1 MPHRSIQTIVFSGL
15 TPTTAATLI
24 SLLGDEGL
32 PHDIRIVER
41 LMYQPWQTSRSGL
54 LIMGMDPDT
63 DLGKVS
69 MTIQDRTTWWEVAVC
84 LADSIRAYEPALL
97 AQGAVKILPH
107 PEDDLTAA
115 RDELR
120 NLLEVL
126 TVHSTDILGLELS
139 DLIQLYGEKRVPKTI
154 RVSGEGVIGSLFLR
168 DGMIVHAET
177 IDDYQGMEAFSR
189 MFAIKHPE
197 IRVHNGCLT
206 VKSQLNMSAMT
217 ALLEG
222 ARVHDED
229 GRDRPQEDPFAL
241 PSGDDMQSV
250 LGDILE
256 GFGAPD
262 PPPIPS
268 RPSSGAAA
276 DKKKGAAKVKA
287 ARASEELDDEFE
299 F

>member
-1 MPHRSIQTIVFSGL
+1 M

-32 PHDIRIVER
+32 PTDIRIIEDLV
-41 LMYQPWQTSRSGL
+41 YQPWQTSRSGL
-54 LIMGMDPDT
+54 LIMGMDPET

-69 MTIQDRTTWWEVAVC
+69 MMIQDRTTWWEVGIC
-84 LADSIRAYEPALL
+84 LADSIKAYEPALL

-126 TVHSTDILGLELS
+126 TVHATDLLGLELA

-154 RVSGEGVIGSLFLR
+154 RINGQGVIGSMYLR
-168 DGMIVHAET
+168 DGIIVHAET
-177 IDDYQGMEAFSR
+177 IDDLQGMEAFNR
-189 MFAIKHPE
+189 MFAVRHPE

-206 VKSQLNMSAMT
+206 TKKSMSMSAMS

-229 GRDRPQEDPFAL
+229 GRGKDSQTDEEAL
-241 PSGDDMQSV
+241 PSADDMESV

-256 GFGAPD
+256 GFE
-262 PPPIPS
+262 
-268 RPSSGAAA
+268 A
-276 DKKKGAAKVKA
+276 DEDKAVARKGG
-287 ARASEELDDEFE
+287 EDLDDEFE